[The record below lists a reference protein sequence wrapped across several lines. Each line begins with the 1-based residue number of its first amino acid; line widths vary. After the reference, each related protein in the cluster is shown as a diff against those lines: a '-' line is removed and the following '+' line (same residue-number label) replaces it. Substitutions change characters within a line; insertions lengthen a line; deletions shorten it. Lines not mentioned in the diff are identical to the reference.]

1 MQEESYLS
9 EFKWA
14 STFWASDH
22 ISCSCLHH
30 WTELSQGLHKA
41 LWVSAGARNIQ
52 NIKQNKKGELQML
65 QWNWTNWQYQG
76 FCVST
81 APLFELYNNI
91 LMLYCESPSWAG
103 AKCAW
108 PEKCPRA
115 TRKLLWKLKLNRKS
129 GCTFLFCS
137 DTDACFIFWLYFF
150 SSPFQWC
157 VSCKAWEL
165 GIHKQSLN
173 SHRKSSSPQSSIPLG
188 SSLPKGQASNINSSL
203 HPDDWNNFRSK
214 VNQVIWAYFPFL
226 NLLNVDTKWKD
237 RWEGE
242 CSCMYVHAWM
252 LS

>member
-22 ISCSCLHH
+22 ISCSCLYH

-41 LWVSAGARNIQ
+41 LWVSVGARNIQ

-115 TRKLLWKLKLNRKS
+115 TRKLLWKPKLNGKVAALSCSALTLMHALSSDCIFFLLPFS
-129 GCTFLFCS
+129 GVWAAKPES
-137 DTDACFIFWLYFF
+137 WEFISEVWILTG
-150 SSPFQWC
+150 
-157 VSCKAWEL
+157 KAV
-165 GIHKQSLN
+165 
-173 SHRKSSSPQSSIPLG
+173 
-188 SSLPKGQASNINSSL
+188 LPK
-203 HPDDWNNFRSK
+203 
-214 VNQVIWAYFPFL
+214 VPFL
-226 NLLNVDTKWKD
+226 
-237 RWEGE
+237 
-242 CSCMYVHAWM
+242 
-252 LS
+252 